1 VWLGVGPRGNL
12 CVVSETA
19 NETDAAADREA
30 LRRAADAA
38 RAHVDAVRAVARFVE
53 DLADIPDPSAL
64 AEFAHLLTREE
75 EAREARTGAL
85 ADIGLTVPSLD
96 PDPE

>member
-1 VWLGVGPRGNL
+1 VT
-12 CVVSETA
+12 ETPDR
-19 NETDAAADREA
+19 TADTEA
-30 LRRAADAA
+30 LRRAAAA
-38 RAHVDAVRAVARFVE
+38 SRAHVDAVRAVARFVE
-53 DLADIPDPSAL
+53 DLADIPDPAAL